1 MKLKKLSPV
10 FILTLAVFAACNKP
24 VKGTNGVTY
33 KTPVQYNDYIV
44 SRQTDLM
51 RKVISFSNA
60 AEQDIDSAANML
72 KGYAAETTTMIG
84 EIKGMPPYKGDTSL
98 RNAAV
103 QSFTF
108 YKRVFEEDYMDIIDI
123 RRKEDLTQDDVD
135 EMDRIVKKIT
145 KEEEGYDKAFH
156 NAQNN
161 FAKKNNMRLR
171 ENEVQK
177 ELDKEF
183 D

>member
-1 MKLKKLSPV
+1 MKFKIMLPLV
-10 FILTLAVFAACNKP
+10 LATVAIFSACNKP

-51 RKVISFSNA
+51 RKVINFSKA
-60 AEQDIDSAANML
+60 AEIDIDSAAGML
-72 KGYAAETTTMIG
+72 SGYASETGKMIE
-84 EIKGMPPYKGDTSL
+84 EIKGMPPYKGDSIL

-103 QSFTF
+103 RSFSF
-108 YKRVFEEDYMDIIDI
+108 YKKVFEEDYMDIIRI
-123 RRKEDLTQDDVD
+123 RQKEDISQEDVD

-145 KEEEGYDKAFH
+145 REEEGFDKSFH
-156 NAQNN
+156 NAQNE

-177 ELDKEF
+177 EMDKELN
-183 D
+183 